1 MIPSVILQAN
11 TDGTTRFP
19 VSPITTNNVM
29 FFYSIKDDTV
39 KNLLELYPDLIN
51 LTFVNY
57 GSNQNNVYLEKLLT
71 SATLK
76 NQLYSF
82 KLIDKQQEPY
92 NSSSLFKAIND
103 LAFLKKLDL
112 DLSAI

>member
-1 MIPSVILQAN
+1 
-11 TDGTTRFP
+11 
-19 VSPITTNNVM
+19 M
-29 FFYSIKDDTV
+29 FFDSIKDDTA

-82 KLIDKQQEPY
+82 KLIDKQKELY